1 MGVPRGPFCLSG
13 RCDQAA
19 SLLALRAKRLRTT
32 SAAAAPPN
40 SSSIG
45 GAGTGVG
52 GPGGVSPFDEDEVDE
67 DDADEVDALV
77 EADDADEVLVD
88 TLPLE
93 EVDVETLP
101 LDEVEVETLPL
112 EDVEVDTLPLEEVET
127 FPLDELETLPLLP
140 PEADEVLLVLD
151 TPPVLVEEP
160 PAEVEV
166 EPLVLEVDDTTI
178 PLDPPDP
185 PPPKNP
191 PAKKPPPIPP
201 PPVPPTS
208 TGPGPKP
215 PPDIDGMSALAKAGG
230 RGTGSAW
237 LATVTTVGAQ
247 TVLVRV
253 TMRLTIRFGAGRAAT
268 RFVMT
273 RLVIARF
280 VISRCCDDSATWTAP
295 PPITAPPHAHAHSF
309 ANAIFTD
316 MQHHS
321 SQRTSIT
328 RPKASRRPVLH
339 HQGERNR
346 KVQAIVTLLAGS
358 YF

>member
-1 MGVPRGPFCLSG
+1 MRSG
-13 RCDQAA
+13 RCNQAA
-19 SLLALRAKRLRTT
+19 SLLALRANRLRTT

-40 SSSIG
+40 SRSIG

-52 GPGGVSPFDEDEVDE
+52 GPGGVSPFDEDEVD
-67 DDADEVDALV
+67 DDEADDVEALV

-88 TLPLE
+88 TFPLDE
-93 EVDVETLP
+93 VEVDVETLP

-112 EDVEVDTLPLEEVET
+112 DEVEVDT
-127 FPLDELETLPLLP
+127 FPLDEDETLPLDELDTLPLLP
-140 PEADEVLLVLD
+140 PDADEVLLVLD
-151 TPPVLVEEP
+151 TPPVLVDDP

-166 EPLVLEVDDTTI
+166 DPLVLEVDDTTM

-185 PPPKNP
+185 LPPPKKP
-191 PAKKPPPIPP
+191 PAKNPPPIPP
-201 PPVPPTS
+201 PPVPPTR

-215 PPDIDGMSALAKAGG
+215 PPDSCGMSAPTKAGG
-230 RGTGSAW
+230 SGTGSAW

-268 RFVMT
+268 RFVIA

-280 VISRCCDDSATWTAP
+280 VISRLCDDSATWTAP
-295 PPITAPPHAHAHSF
+295 PPMTAPPQAHAHSF

-316 MQHHS
+316 MPHHS
-321 SQRTSIT
+321 SQKTPT
-328 RPKASRRPVLH
+328 AYPKIPRRSVLH

-346 KVQAIVTLLAGS
+346 KGHAAMTLIAGS

>member
-1 MGVPRGPFCLSG
+1 M
-13 RCDQAA
+13 
-19 SLLALRAKRLRTT
+19 
-32 SAAAAPPN
+32 
-40 SSSIG
+40 
-45 GAGTGVG
+45 
-52 GPGGVSPFDEDEVDE
+52 DELV
-67 DDADEVDALV
+67 ADEVDALV
-77 EADDADEVLVD
+77 EADDADDVLVD
-88 TLPLE
+88 
-93 EVDVETLP
+93 TLP

-112 EDVEVDTLPLEEVET
+112 DEVDVDTFPLEEVDTLPLDEV
-127 FPLDELETLPLLP
+127 ETLPLLP
-140 PEADEVLLVLD
+140 PDADEVLLVLD
-151 TPPVLVEEP
+151 TPPVLVDDP

-185 PPPKNP
+185 PPPKKP

-215 PPDIDGMSALAKAGG
+215 PPDRAGISALAKAGG

-237 LATVTTVGAQ
+237 LATVTTVGGH

-253 TMRLTIRFGAGRAAT
+253 TTRLTIRLGAGRATT

-280 VISRCCDDSATWTAP
+280 VISRFCDDSATCTAP
-295 PPITAPPHAHAHSF
+295 PPMTAPPQAHAHSF

-321 SQRTSIT
+321 SQRTPTT
-328 RPKASRRPVLH
+328 RPKGSRRSVLH
-339 HQGERNR
+339 HEGERNR
-346 KVQAIVTLLAGS
+346 KVQAIVTLMARS

>member
-1 MGVPRGPFCLSG
+1 M
-13 RCDQAA
+13 
-19 SLLALRAKRLRTT
+19 T

-40 SSSIG
+40 NRSIG

-52 GPGGVSPFDEDEVDE
+52 GPGGVSPFDEDEVE
-67 DDADEVDALV
+67 EADDVELLV

-93 EVDVETLP
+93 DVEVDVETLP
-101 LDEVEVETLPL
+101 LDEVEVETFPLDDVDVDTLPL
-112 EDVEVDTLPLEEVET
+112 DEVDTLPL
-127 FPLDELETLPLLP
+127 LP
-140 PEADEVLLVLD
+140 PDAEEVLLVLD
-151 TPPVLVEEP
+151 TPPVLVDDP
-160 PAEVEV
+160 PADVEV
-166 EPLVLEVDDTTI
+166 EPLVLEVEDTTM
-178 PLDPPDP
+178 PLDPPDPP

-215 PPDIDGMSALAKAGG
+215 PPDIAGISALANAGG

-253 TMRLTIRFGAGRAAT
+253 TTRLTIRFGAGRAAT

-280 VISRCCDDSATWTAP
+280 VISRCCDDSATCTAP

-321 SQRTSIT
+321 SQRTPT
-328 RPKASRRPVLH
+328 TCPKASRRSVLH

-346 KVQAIVTLLAGS
+346 KVHALTTLFAGP

>member
-1 MGVPRGPFCLSG
+1 MLPAAL
-13 RCDQAA
+13 DQAA
-19 SLLALRAKRLRTT
+19 SLVALRANRLRST

-52 GPGGVSPFDEDEVDE
+52 GPGGVSPFDEDEVED
-67 DDADEVDALV
+67 DDADDVEALV
-77 EADDADEVLVD
+77 DPEDADDVLVD

-93 EVDVETLP
+93 DVEVEVDTFPLDEVDVDTFPLDDVETLP
-101 LDEVEVETLPL
+101 LDEL
-112 EDVEVDTLPLEEVET
+112 DTS
-127 FPLDELETLPLLP
+127 PLLP
-140 PEADEVLLVLD
+140 PDADEVLLVLD
-151 TPPVLVEEP
+151 TPPVLVDDP
-160 PAEVEV
+160 PADVDE
-166 EPLVLEVDDTTI
+166 EPLVLEVDETTI
-178 PLDPPDP
+178 PLEPPDP
-185 PPPKNP
+185 PPPPKKP

-201 PPVPPTS
+201 PPVPPTM

-215 PPDIDGMSALAKAGG
+215 PPDMAGISALAKAGG

-253 TMRLTIRFGAGRAAT
+253 TMRLTIRRGAGRAAT

-280 VISRCCDDSATWTAP
+280 VISRCWDDSATCTAP
-295 PPITAPPHAHAHSF
+295 PPMTAPPQAHAHNF

-316 MQHHS
+316 MPHHS
-321 SQRTSIT
+321 SQRTLT
-328 RPKASRRPVLH
+328 TCPKASCGSVLY

-346 KVQAIVTLLAGS
+346 KVQAHVTLIAKS